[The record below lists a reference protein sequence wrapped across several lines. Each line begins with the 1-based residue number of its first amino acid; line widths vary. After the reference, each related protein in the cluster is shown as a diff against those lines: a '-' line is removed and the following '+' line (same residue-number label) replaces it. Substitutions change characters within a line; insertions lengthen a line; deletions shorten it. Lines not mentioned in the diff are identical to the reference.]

1 MGASG
6 PLLEAAYDTH
16 VAYMRPAFE
25 SPEAIT
31 DENFWK
37 HLGKKEYVSTSE
49 ICACT

>member
-16 VAYMRPAFE
+16 VAYMRPSFE

-37 HLGKKEYVSTSE
+37 HLGKKEYGSISE
-49 ICACT
+49 VYAYT